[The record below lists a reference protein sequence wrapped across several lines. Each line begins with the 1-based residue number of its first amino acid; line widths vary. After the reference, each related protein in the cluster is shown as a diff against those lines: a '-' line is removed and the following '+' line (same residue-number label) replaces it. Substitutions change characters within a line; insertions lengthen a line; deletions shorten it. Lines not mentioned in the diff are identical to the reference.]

1 MTLLCDVCLLRLQIL
16 CTPVEAI
23 IFVRLLRLNLF
34 TPVEAEFV
42 YACLGYNFYVPVEAE
57 FFVRLLRPL
66 FLYAC

>member
-34 TPVEAEFV
+34 TSVEAEFV
-42 YACLGYNFYVPVEAE
+42 YACLGYHFDVSVEVEFLYMPVEAE
-57 FFVRLLRPL
+57 I
-66 FLYAC
+66 LYAC